1 MLWYQCIFGNMPVRN
16 MSERKLAKY
25 ETDREF
31 VNTFNRL
38 FNMALNTFSWEGL
51 PETCNERFLEL
62 SLMLYGS
69 ALLCD
74 KDGAFVN
81 LASADGGEINIYGE
95 PLTAY
100 GYGLNGWNHKYN
112 LYIDGMEESPVVLD
126 GISREGSK
134 QYNAVLCRDNKIS
147 YPYVNYIFMAAQR
160 LTRAMRTM
168 DVVCQN
174 LKQPVIITCEESMV
188 KTVRE
193 TLNQRGDNVNAIIS
207 SGKLPID
214 SFKVWDT
221 KANPQTLSTMWEHYD
236 SVEAHLKELFGVNSN
251 SQADKRERL
260 IVDEVNANNEAT
272 EQSVEHRLKERQL
285 FCERVNKAFGLN
297 ISVQLNV
304 ALPHGEEDLEDGEEE
319 EEIVDNE

>member
-1 MLWYQCIFGNMPVRN
+1 MLWYQFLFGNLPLKN
-16 MSERKLAKY
+16 LNERKLAKY

-38 FNMALNTFSWEGL
+38 FNTALNTFRWEGL
-51 PETCNERFLEL
+51 PATCNERFLEI
-62 SLMLYGS
+62 SLMLYGN
-69 ALLCD
+69 ALIAD
-74 KDGAFVN
+74 RDGAFVN
-81 LASADGGEINIYGE
+81 LACASGGEINIYGE

-100 GYGLNGWNHKYN
+100 GYGLNGWNKKYN
-112 LYIDGMEESPVVLD
+112 LYIDGMEESRVVLD
-126 GISREGSK
+126 GVARDGSEN
-134 QYNAVLCRDNKIS
+134 YNAVMCRDNKVS
-147 YPYVNYIFMAAQR
+147 YPYVNYVFMAAQR

-221 KANPQTLSTMWEHYD
+221 KANPETLKVMWEHYD
-236 SVEAHLKELFGVNSN
+236 SLDAHVKELFGVNN
-251 SQADKRERL
+251 NAQIDKKERL
-260 IVDEVNANNEAT
+260 LVDEVNANNEAT
-272 EQSVEHRLKERQL
+272 EQSVEHRLAERQL
-285 FCERVNKAFGLN
+285 FCERVNRAFGLN
-297 ISVQLNV
+297 LSVSLNV
-304 ALPHGEEDLEDGEEE
+304 SRPHGEDETEEMEVEED
-319 EEIVDNE
+319 VDDE

>member
-1 MLWYQCIFGNMPVRN
+1 MLWYQFLFGNLPLKN
-16 MSERKLAKY
+16 LNERKLAKY

-38 FNMALNTFSWEGL
+38 FNAALNTFRWEGL
-51 PETCNERFLEL
+51 PATCNERFLEI
-62 SLMLYGS
+62 SLMLYGN
-69 ALLCD
+69 ALIAD
-74 KDGAFVN
+74 RDGAFVN
-81 LASADGGEINIYGE
+81 LACASGGEINIYGE

-100 GYGLNGWNHKYN
+100 GYGLNGWNEKYN
-112 LYIDGMEESPVVLD
+112 LYIDGMEESRVVLD
-126 GISREGSK
+126 GVARDGSEN
-134 QYNAVLCRDNKIS
+134 YNAVMCRDNKVS
-147 YPYVNYIFMAAQR
+147 YPYVNYVFMAAQR

-221 KANPQTLSTMWEHYD
+221 KANPDTLKVMWEHYD
-236 SVEAHLKELFGVNSN
+236 SLDAHVKELFGVNN
-251 SQADKRERL
+251 NAQIDKKERL
-260 IVDEVNANNEAT
+260 LVDEVNANNEAT
-272 EQSVEHRLKERQL
+272 EQSVEHRLAERQL
-285 FCERVNKAFGLN
+285 FCERVNRAFGLN
-297 ISVQLNV
+297 LSVSLNV
-304 ALPHGEEDLEDGEEE
+304 SRPHGEDEAEEME
-319 EEIVDNE
+319 VEYDVDDV

>member
-1 MLWYQCIFGNMPVRN
+1 MLWYQFLFGNLPLKN
-16 MSERKLAKY
+16 LNERKLAKY

-38 FNMALNTFSWEGL
+38 FNTALNTFRWEGL
-51 PETCNERFLEL
+51 PATCNERFLEI
-62 SLMLYGS
+62 SLMLYGN
-69 ALLCD
+69 ALIAD
-74 KDGAFVN
+74 RDGAFVN
-81 LASADGGEINIYGE
+81 LACASGGEINIYGE

-100 GYGLNGWNHKYN
+100 GYGLNGWNKKYN
-112 LYIDGMEESPVVLD
+112 LYIDGMEESRVVLD
-126 GISREGSK
+126 GVARDGSEN
-134 QYNAVLCRDNKIS
+134 YNAVMCRDNKVS
-147 YPYVNYIFMAAQR
+147 YPYVNYVFMAAQR

-221 KANPQTLSTMWEHYD
+221 KANPETLKVMWEHYD
-236 SVEAHLKELFGVNSN
+236 SLDAHVKELFGVNN
-251 SQADKRERL
+251 NAQIDKKERL
-260 IVDEVNANNEAT
+260 LVDEVNANNEAT
-272 EQSVEHRLKERQL
+272 EQSVEHRLAERQL
-285 FCERVNKAFGLN
+285 FCERVNRAFGLN
-297 ISVQLNV
+297 LSVSLNV
-304 ALPHGEEDLEDGEEE
+304 SRPHGEDEAEEME
-319 EEIVDNE
+319 VEYDVDDV

>member
-1 MLWYQCIFGNMPVRN
+1 MLWYQFLFGNLPLKN
-16 MSERKLAKY
+16 LNERKLAKY

-38 FNMALNTFSWEGL
+38 FNAALNTFRWEGL
-51 PETCNERFLEL
+51 PATCNERFLEI
-62 SLMLYGS
+62 SLMLYGN
-69 ALLCD
+69 ALIAD
-74 KDGAFVN
+74 RDGAFVN
-81 LASADGGEINIYGE
+81 LACASGGEINIYGE

-100 GYGLNGWNHKYN
+100 GYGLNGWNEKYN
-112 LYIDGMEESPVVLD
+112 LYIDGMEESRVVLD
-126 GISREGSK
+126 GVARDGSEN
-134 QYNAVLCRDNKIS
+134 YNAVMCRDNKVS
-147 YPYVNYIFMAAQR
+147 YPYVNYVFMAAQR

-221 KANPQTLSTMWEHYD
+221 KANPDTLKVMWEHYD
-236 SVEAHLKELFGVNSN
+236 SLDAHVKELFGVNN
-251 SQADKRERL
+251 NAQIDKKERL
-260 IVDEVNANNEAT
+260 LVDEVNANNEAT
-272 EQSVEHRLKERQL
+272 EQSVEHRLAERQL
-285 FCERVNKAFGLN
+285 FCERVNRAFGLN
-297 ISVQLNV
+297 LSVSLNV
-304 ALPHGEEDLEDGEEE
+304 SRPHGEDEAEEMEVEDY
-319 EEIVDNE
+319 VDDV

>member
-1 MLWYQCIFGNMPVRN
+1 MLWYQFLFGNLPLKN
-16 MSERKLAKY
+16 LNERKLAKY

-38 FNMALNTFSWEGL
+38 FNAALNTFRWEGL
-51 PETCNERFLEL
+51 PATCNERFLEM
-62 SLMLYGS
+62 SLMVYGN
-69 ALLCD
+69 ALIAD
-74 KDGAFVN
+74 RDGAFVN
-81 LASADGGEINIYGE
+81 LACASGGEINIYGE

-100 GYGLNGWNHKYN
+100 GYGLNGWNEKYN
-112 LYIDGMEESPVVLD
+112 LYIDGMEESRVVLD
-126 GISREGSK
+126 GVARDGSEN
-134 QYNAVLCRDNKIS
+134 YNAVMCRDNKVS
-147 YPYVNYIFMAAQR
+147 YPYVNYVFMAAQR

-221 KANPQTLSTMWEHYD
+221 KANPDTLKVMWEHYD
-236 SVEAHLKELFGVNSN
+236 SLDAHVKELFGVNN
-251 SQADKRERL
+251 NAQIDKKERL
-260 IVDEVNANNEAT
+260 LVDEVNANNEAT
-272 EQSVEHRLKERQL
+272 EQSVEHRLAERQL
-285 FCERVNKAFGLN
+285 FCERVNRAFGLN
-297 ISVQLNV
+297 LSVSLNV
-304 ALPHGEEDLEDGEEE
+304 SRPHCEDETEEMEVEED
-319 EEIVDNE
+319 VDDE

>member
-1 MLWYQCIFGNMPVRN
+1 MLWYQFLFGNLPLKN
-16 MSERKLAKY
+16 LNERKLAKY

-38 FNMALNTFSWEGL
+38 FNTALNTFRWEGL
-51 PETCNERFLEL
+51 PATCNERFLEI
-62 SLMLYGS
+62 SLMLYGN
-69 ALLCD
+69 ALIAD
-74 KDGAFVN
+74 RDGAFVN
-81 LASADGGEINIYGE
+81 LACASGGEINIYGE

-100 GYGLNGWNHKYN
+100 GYGLNGWNKKYN
-112 LYIDGMEESPVVLD
+112 LYIDGMEESRVVLD
-126 GISREGSK
+126 GVARDGSEN
-134 QYNAVLCRDNKIS
+134 YNAVMCRDNKVS
-147 YPYVNYIFMAAQR
+147 YPYVNYVFMAAQR

-221 KANPQTLSTMWEHYD
+221 KANPDTLKVMWEHYD
-236 SVEAHLKELFGVNSN
+236 SLDAHVKELFGVNN
-251 SQADKRERL
+251 NAQIDKKERL
-260 IVDEVNANNEAT
+260 LVDEVNANNEAT
-272 EQSVEHRLKERQL
+272 EQSVEHRLAERQL
-285 FCERVNKAFGLN
+285 FCERVNRAFGLN
-297 ISVQLNV
+297 LTVSLNV
-304 ALPHGEEDLEDGEEE
+304 SRPHGEDETEEMEVEED
-319 EEIVDNE
+319 VDDE